1 MRRMGLVGFGSI
13 AENGHLP
20 ALQSLAQVEVVA
32 VADISPERLEQAHA
46 LLPGAALF
54 DSPLRLIEQADVTGI
69 DICTPPRTHA
79 ELIVAACCRGL
90 ADIVCEK
97 PLVLSEEEY
106 LGVSRARARSGSRV
120 VSVNNWMHSELNQQV
135 LAELDAGSIG
145 SVQSIEL
152 RTGRPDNALGTAGW
166 MPHWRTDLAHAGGG
180 IILDHGWHQFYLLMG
195 WMRKPVEAVQ
205 ATTRTV
211 NPRHLPVED
220 EAVVDMLFSSGTGRV
235 ELSWT
240 ANNRTN
246 GGIIRGSAGTIAI
259 YDDRILV
266 RNERGKKETRFKERL
281 TQSTYHSDWFAQ
293 MFRYNML
300 DDDRA
305 EADRN
310 FAEAGILV
318 TAIGAAYRSAQQGG
332 VPCKLVGLPA

>member
-20 ALQSLAQVEVVA
+20 ALQSFGQIEVVA
-32 VADISPERLEQAHA
+32 VADISPERLERAHS
-46 LLPGAALF
+46 LLPRAALF
-54 DSPLRLIEQADVTGI
+54 DSPLRLIEQADVSGI
-69 DICTPPRTHA
+69 DICTPPGTHA
-79 ELIVAACCRGL
+79 ELIVAACRRGL
-90 ADIVCEK
+90 ADVVCEK

-106 LGVSRARARSGSRV
+106 LRVSRARAQSGSRV
-120 VSVNNWMHSELNQQV
+120 VCVNNWMHSDLNRHV

-152 RTGRPDNALGTAGW
+152 CTGRPDNALGTAGW
-166 MPHWRTDLAHAGGG
+166 MPHWRTDPAHAGGG

-220 EAVVDMLFSSGTGRV
+220 EAVVTMRFSSGTGRV

-240 ANNRTN
+240 ADNRTN

-259 YDDRILV
+259 YDDRIVV
-266 RNERGKKETRFKERL
+266 RNDRGKRETRFTERL
-281 TQSTYHSDWFAQ
+281 TQSSYHSDWFVQ

-318 TAIGAAYRSAQQGG
+318 NAIGAAYRSAQRGG
-332 VPCKLVGLPA
+332 MLCTLVGPPA

>member
-32 VADISPERLEQAHA
+32 VADISPERREQAHA
-46 LLPGAALF
+46 LLPSAALF

-79 ELIVAACCRGL
+79 ELIVAACRRGL

-106 LGVSRARARSGSRV
+106 LGVSQARAQSGSRV
-120 VSVNNWMHSELNQQV
+120 ISVNNWMHSELNRQV

-145 SVQSIEL
+145 SVRSIEL
-152 RTGRPDNALGTAGW
+152 CTGRPDNALGTAGW

-195 WMRKPVEAVQ
+195 WMREPMEAVQ

-220 EAVVDMLFSSGTGRV
+220 EAVVTMRFSSGTGRV

-240 ANNRTN
+240 ASNRTN

-259 YDDRILV
+259 YDDRIVV

-281 TQSTYHSDWFAQ
+281 TQSSYHADWFVQ

-310 FAEAGILV
+310 FAEAGVLV
-318 TAIGAAYRSAQQGG
+318 NAIGAAYRSAQQGG
-332 VPCKLVGLPA
+332 MPCTLAGPPA